1 VNLPKH
7 IFELDIDWSDMDDRA
22 VVIERYILEAWDTG
36 LTGTDVINYVQYM
49 SSIPSFE
56 IEPVLQNLIARMSE

>member
-1 VNLPKH
+1 MFGH
-7 IFELDIDWSDMDDRA
+7 DMSA
-22 VVIERYILEAWDTG
+22 SAEVIERYILEAWDLN
-36 LTGTDVINYVQYM
+36 LTGADVVTYVQYM

>member
-36 LTGTDVINYVQYM
+36 LTGTDVVNYVQYM

>member
-1 VNLPKH
+1 
-7 IFELDIDWSDMDDRA
+7 MDDRA
-22 VVIERYILEAWDTG
+22 VIERYILQAWDLG
-36 LTGTDVINYVQYM
+36 LTGTEVVTYVQYM

>member
-1 VNLPKH
+1 MHSLKH

-22 VVIERYILEAWDTG
+22 VIERYILEAWDQG
-36 LTGTDVINYVQYM
+36 LTGSDVVTYVQYM
-49 SSIPSFE
+49 SSIPVFE

>member
-1 VNLPKH
+1 
-7 IFELDIDWSDMDDRA
+7 MDDRDL
-22 VVIERYILEAWDTG
+22 IERYILEAWDKG

-49 SSIPSFE
+49 SSVPVFE